1 MDQPALN
8 PAEENLLPPPEVQ
21 QQEQVEIQHNQA
33 EAQQQNLMGGA
44 TGTDGDTAASSEQG
58 EPCDG
63 RHSFESAAAS

>member
-63 RHSFESAAAS
+63 RHSFESTATS